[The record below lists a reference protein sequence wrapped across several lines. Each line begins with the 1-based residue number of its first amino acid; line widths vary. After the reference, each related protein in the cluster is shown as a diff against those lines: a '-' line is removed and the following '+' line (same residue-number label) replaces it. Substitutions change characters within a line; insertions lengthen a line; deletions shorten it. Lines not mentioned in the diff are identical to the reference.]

1 MFSQTTEY
9 ALRAMACLALYPDQ
23 LVPTPELARQ
33 TRVPSNYL
41 AKVLQ
46 QLAAANLIR
55 GRRGVGGGYRLTRP
69 ASQITLMDVVGAMG
83 DLKRIETCPL
93 GLPNHGANL
102 CPLHRRLDEA
112 TARVI
117 ETFNGVTLQ
126 HLVSDGQSNL
136 PLCDAEATARLTIS
150 AQRA

>member
-1 MFSQTTEY
+1 
-9 ALRAMACLALYPDQ
+9 DQ

-93 GLPNHGANL
+93 GLPNHGANP